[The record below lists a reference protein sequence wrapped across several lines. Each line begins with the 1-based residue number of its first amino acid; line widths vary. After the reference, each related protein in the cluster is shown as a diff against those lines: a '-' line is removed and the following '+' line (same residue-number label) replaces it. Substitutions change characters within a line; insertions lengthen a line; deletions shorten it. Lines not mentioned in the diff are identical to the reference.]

1 MQCTSWIHLVAPV
14 RRVTDKISPLNSSAI
29 DPKPLLTPSM
39 VSWVQNKMA
48 LWLYLCLEPI
58 LFLQMIW
65 STSYHH
71 MTVSIHWPWLHLL
84 FTVAS
89 VHRRQVLLKLH
100 HHMVLHFEAS
110 TCSSPSQPVHRA
122 KPHLGLHHLSHMS
135 QCHVSYSMTTF
146 I

>member
-1 MQCTSWIHLVAPV
+1 MQCTSWIHLVAPM
-14 RRVTDKISPLNSSAI
+14 RWITDKTFPLNSSAI
-29 DPKPLLTPSM
+29 DPKPLTPSM

-48 LWLYLCLEPI
+48 LWLYLCLKPI
-58 LFLQMIW
+58 LFFQKIW

-71 MTVSIHWPWLHLL
+71 MTVSIHQPWLHLP

-89 VHRRQVLLKLH
+89 VCRRQVLLKLH
-100 HHMVLHFEAS
+100 LLMVLRFEAS
-110 TCSSPSQPVHRA
+110 TCPSPSQPVHRA
-122 KPHLGLHHLSHMS
+122 KHHFGIHHLGHMS

>member
-14 RRVTDKISPLNSSAI
+14 HRITDKTSPLNSSAI
-29 DPKPLLTPSM
+29 DPKPLTPSM

-48 LWLYLCLEPI
+48 LWLYLFLEPI
-58 LFLQMIW
+58 LFFQKIW

-71 MTVSIHWPWLHLL
+71 MTVSIHRPWLHLL

-89 VHRRQVLLKLH
+89 VRRGQVLLKLH
-100 HHMVLHFEAS
+100 HRMVLRFEAS
-110 TCSSPSQPVHRA
+110 TCPSPSQPVHRA
-122 KPHLGLHHLSHMS
+122 KHHLGLHHLGHMS

>member
-14 RRVTDKISPLNSSAI
+14 HRITDKTSPLNSSTI
-29 DPKPLLTPSM
+29 DPKPLTPSI

-58 LFLQMIW
+58 LFFQKIW
-65 STSYHH
+65 STLYYH
-71 MTVSIHWPWLHLL
+71 MTVLTHRPWLHLL

-89 VHRRQVLLKLH
+89 VRRRQVLLKLH
-100 HHMVLHFEAS
+100 HHMVLLFEAS
-110 TCSSPSQPVHRA
+110 TCPSPSQPVHRA
-122 KPHLGLHHLSHMS
+122 KHHLGLHHLGHMS